1 MTDASATA
9 SDDYAAAGFA
19 GHLIAGSRAA
29 LVLVDPAEAYVN
41 PACPLYAGV
50 EDTAVAMREL
60 LGVAR
65 AAGIPV
71 FITRVVIGPADGG
84 IFRRKVP
91 ALKWLDPESPF
102 SGYIE
107 GLEPVDGETV
117 VTKQYPSAFAGTS
130 FAATLTALR
139 VDTLIIGGLSTSGC
153 IRATATDAMQA
164 GFIPVVVREAVGDRL
179 PGPHEANLFDIQ
191 AKIGEVVSLAEAAT
205 IIDAARSHD
214 GAQA

>member
-1 MTDASATA
+1 MTDATADA

-19 GHLIAGSRAA
+19 RHLMPGSRAA

-41 PACPLYAGV
+41 PECPLYAGV

-71 FITRVVIGPADGG
+71 FVTRVVIGPADGG

-91 ALKWLDPESPF
+91 ALKWLDPESPY

-191 AKIGEVVSLAEAAT
+191 AKIGEVVTLAEATT
-205 IIDAARSHD
+205 IIHRARPLD
-214 GAQA
+214 GPRP